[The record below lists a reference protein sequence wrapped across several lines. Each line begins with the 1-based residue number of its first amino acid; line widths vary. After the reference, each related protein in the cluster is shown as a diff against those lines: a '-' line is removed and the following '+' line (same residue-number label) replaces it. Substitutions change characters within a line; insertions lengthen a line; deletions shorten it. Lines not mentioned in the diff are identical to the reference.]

1 MNEYIYYTIEGYTTA
16 PNENYEVENCQVMGI
31 AQGESEVEAR
41 KNLIEENPWIVEAGF
56 DSEHFICQKLASK
69 DV

>member
-1 MNEYIYYTIEGYTTA
+1 MNEYIYYTTEGYTTA

-56 DSEHFICQKLASK
+56 DSEHFICRKLASK

>member
-1 MNEYIYYTIEGYTTA
+1 MYEYIYYTIEGYTTA

-56 DSEHFICQKLASK
+56 DTERFICRKLASK